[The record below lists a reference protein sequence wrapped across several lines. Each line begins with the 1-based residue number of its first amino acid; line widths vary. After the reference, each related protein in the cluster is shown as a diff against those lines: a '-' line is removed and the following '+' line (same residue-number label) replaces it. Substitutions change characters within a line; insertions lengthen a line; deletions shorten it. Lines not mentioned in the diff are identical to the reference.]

1 MKTVLM
7 SPWRGGT
14 PRRLCNNLG
23 LLLRTPDQYELD
35 KAKHQIG
42 LIVNWGCC
50 RVLGAGPRILNPA
63 SAVAGAANKLSCL
76 KRLHDKIIPTLEYT
90 LSRSAAV
97 EWVQK
102 SSVIGHFNLHA
113 HSGQGLELFKKGS
126 EIPEHHGS
134 SPFKL
139 WTKYFPKKVECRV
152 HCIQTEGGDYR
163 CMYLEKKRVSKGR
176 YEEFDLTEAPETWI
190 RTWDNGWIF
199 ARDVSSDL
207 QAVDLAKRAMAAVG
221 LAYGAVDIMSKGD
234 DHVVGEINT
243 APGLEGQ
250 ALAFYVANL
259 GALIERN
266 KK

>member
-23 LLLRTPDQYELD
+23 LLLRTPDQYEAD
-35 KAKHQIG
+35 KAKYQVG

-50 RVLGAGPRILNPA
+50 RVMGGGPKTLNPA
-63 SAVAGAANKLSCL
+63 SAVATAANKLSCL
-76 KRLHDKIIPTLEYT
+76 KRLHDKVVPTLEYT
-90 LSRSAAV
+90 LSRATAR

-113 HSGQGLELFKKGS
+113 HSAQGLSLFKKGS
-126 EIPEHHGS
+126 DIPEDCNGQ
-134 SPFKL
+134 PYKL
-139 WTKYFPKKVECRV
+139 YTKYFPKKTECRV
-152 HCIQTEGGDYR
+152 HCIQTKEGDYR
-163 CMYLEKKRVSKGR
+163 CMYLEKKRVLEGR
-176 YEEFDLTEAPETWI
+176 YEEFHLTETPQTWI

-207 QAVDLAKRAMAAVG
+207 QAIELAKRAMEACG
-221 LAYGAVDIMSKGD
+221 LAYGAVDIMFKD
-234 DHVVGEINT
+234 DVYVVGEINT

-259 GALIERN
+259 GALIEKN